1 MPKKTTPSFATSL
14 KKLESIVEKIE
25 SDELPLESA
34 LSEFEQGIKLANE
47 CQQTLKSAE
56 QKVQILLSKQGEKKL
71 TAFNEKNDDGKST
84 S

>member
-56 QKVQILLSKQGEKKL
+56 QKVQILLSKQGEK
-71 TAFNEKNDDGKST
+71 N
-84 S
+84 